1 MGDAG
6 PYDEAES
13 SKGKLDVESL
23 LKQLTL
29 SEKIALTAGKD
40 FWHTTPIARLS
51 IPSIRL
57 SDGPNGVRGTRFFD
71 GIPAACLPCG
81 TAIGA
86 TFDENLVRQLGR
98 LLGDEAKAKGAHV
111 LLGPTINI
119 QRSPLGGRGFESYSE
134 DPFLSGV
141 TAGNY
146 CLGIQDRDIVPT
158 LKHFVCNDQE
168 HERMAVNS
176 IVTER
181 ALREIYLS
189 PFQTA
194 IRIAQPGALMTAY
207 NKVNGIHASENK
219 RLLQGILR
227 GEWGWNGLVMSDWF
241 GTYSTSEA
249 IKAGLDLEMPGATR
263 FRGPALSHAVLSNKI
278 QEFELDDRVRNVLN
292 LINKTR
298 AAEIPENG
306 TETEL
311 NRPADRALMRKAAAE
326 SIVLLKNEGNILPF
340 KKEKPILVVG
350 PNARIAA
357 YCGGGSASLRPY
369 AVVTPF
375 DGILSQ
381 STSEVS
387 FTQGTY
393 AHKLLPELGTRLRSE
408 DGRVGFSLK
417 VFNEPPT
424 STHQTQLEERHLTD
438 TNMWFIDY
446 SNPDLNKTW
455 YADVVGMFT
464 PEVSGIY
471 DFGLAVHGT
480 GKLYIDEQLVVSNV
494 ENQKPG
500 SAFLGSGTIEEQG
513 AIYLE
518 KDRQYKLVVQWGC
531 AETSKLK
538 IGGLVDFGQG
548 GIRIGGA
555 LNLPQEQAINDALVL
570 AKDAEQVVIF
580 AGLTGEWESEG
591 YDRPNMDLPPGTDEL
606 ISRVLDVN
614 PNTVVVI
621 QSGTPVTMPWINKAK
636 SVLHAWFGGNEAG
649 NGIADVVYGNV
660 NPSAKLPLTI
670 PKQVN
675 DNPAFLNFRSEA
687 GRVLYGE
694 DIYVGYRWY
703 DKVGIEPSFPFGH
716 GLSYTNFKLD
726 SLRVEDHGREM
737 ICKIQVTNTGP
748 RAGAEVVQAYISSP
762 AASETSSQIQRASKE
777 LKGFKKVHLEAQ
789 QTQELAIPIDTLRA
803 TSFWDESR
811 QKWCSEKGKYEI
823 WVGQSSQ
830 GPFLKAEINI
840 SETQWWAGL

>member
-6 PYDEAES
+6 PYHEAKLS
-13 SKGKLDVESL
+13 GGKLDVESL

-29 SEKIALTAGKD
+29 SEKVALTAGED
-40 FWHTTPIARLS
+40 FWHTTPIPRLS

-98 LLGDEAKAKGAHV
+98 LLGDEARAKGAHV

-134 DPFLSGV
+134 DPYLSGV
-141 TAGNY
+141 AAGNY
-146 CLGIQDRDIVPT
+146 CLGVQDRDIVPT

-168 HERMAVNS
+168 HERMAVNA

-219 RLLQGILR
+219 RLLEDILR
-227 GEWGWNGLVMSDWF
+227 KEWGWNGLVMSDWF

-263 FRGPALSHAVLSNKI
+263 FRGQALSHAVLSNKI
-278 QEFELDDRVRNVLN
+278 QEYELDDRVRNVLN
-292 LINKTR
+292 LINKTQ
-298 AAEIPENG
+298 AAGIPENAP
-306 TETEL
+306 ETEL

-326 SIVLLKNEGNILPF
+326 SIVLLKNDGNVLPF

-350 PNARIAA
+350 PNARIPA

-369 AVVTPF
+369 AAITPF
-375 DGILSQ
+375 DGIVSQ
-381 STSEVS
+381 STSDVS
-387 FTQGTY
+387 FAQGAY
-393 AHKLLPELGTRLRSE
+393 AHKLLPELGTRLRTD

-417 VFNEPPT
+417 VFNEPHT
-424 STHQTQLEERHLTD
+424 STTRTLLEERHLTD

-446 SNPDLNKTW
+446 SNPKLNKTW
-455 YADVVGMFT
+455 YADVEGIFT
-464 PEVSGIY
+464 PEVSGVY

-500 SAFLGSGTIEEQG
+500 SAFLGTGTVEEQG

-518 KDRQYKLVVQWGC
+518 KDRQYKLLVQWGC

-548 GIRIGGA
+548 GVRIGGA
-555 LNLPQEQAINDALVL
+555 LNLSQEQAINDTLVL
-570 AKDAEQVVIF
+570 AKEAEQVVIF

-614 PNTVVVI
+614 PNTVIVI
-621 QSGTPVTMPWINKAK
+621 QSGTPVAMPWINKAK
-636 SVLHAWFGGNEAG
+636 SILHAWFGGNEAG

-670 PKQVN
+670 PKRVN

-687 GRVLYGE
+687 GRTLYGE

-703 DKVGIEPSFPFGH
+703 DKVGIEPLFPFGH
-716 GLSYTNFKLD
+716 GLSYTNFRLD
-726 SLRVEDHGREM
+726 GLWVEDHGREK
-737 ICKIQVTNTGP
+737 ICRVQVTNNGQ

-762 AASETSSQIQRASKE
+762 AAPGTGSQIHRASKE
-777 LKGFKKVHLEAQ
+777 LKGFKKVYLEAR
-789 QTQELAIPIDTLRA
+789 QTQEVAIPIDTIRA

-811 QKWCSEKGKYEI
+811 QKWCSEKGKYKI
-823 WVGQSSQ
+823 LVGQNSQ
-830 GPFLKAEINI
+830 GPFLEAEIAI
-840 SETQWWAGL
+840 SETQWWSGL